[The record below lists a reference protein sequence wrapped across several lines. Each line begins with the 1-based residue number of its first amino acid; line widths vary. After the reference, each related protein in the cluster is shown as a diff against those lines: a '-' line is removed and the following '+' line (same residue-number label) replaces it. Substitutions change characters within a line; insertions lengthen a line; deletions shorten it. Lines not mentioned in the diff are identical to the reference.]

1 MHWGQRLIVATEHV
15 GHGSVIIA
23 RTSIYR
29 YLVSLGV
36 VLQSSV
42 PTCVGSMC
50 LCVYLWG
57 VISFV
62 IRLLCLSVPLEALC
76 YVRDSMC

>member
-1 MHWGQRLIVATEHV
+1 MHWGQRLIVVTEHV

-42 PTCVGSMC
+42 PS
-50 LCVYLWG
+50 
-57 VISFV
+57 
-62 IRLLCLSVPLEALC
+62 
-76 YVRDSMC
+76 

>member
-1 MHWGQRLIVATEHV
+1 MVSKFLFLFLHCAAELLHNHALGGQRLIVATEHV

-42 PTCVGSMC
+42 PS
-50 LCVYLWG
+50 
-57 VISFV
+57 
-62 IRLLCLSVPLEALC
+62 
-76 YVRDSMC
+76 